1 MKITL
6 YGLPMCQ
13 RCKAAKM
20 MLEKRKELLE
30 KRNIVFENIE
40 LTINDEKAKGEL
52 PILTVDT
59 DVYTGKDVLLFIR
72 TLKE

>member
-1 MKITL
+1 
-6 YGLPMCQ
+6 
-13 RCKAAKM
+13 